1 MYFSFYIVFPFSLS
15 SRILAM
21 KSSSDIFMLIPYS
34 SSRIC
39 SFSSGV
45 SEKDSSVF
53 RRKTAGK
60 RSAFPFP
67 GSRRLYFVLSFFGRN
82 CQNV

>member
-1 MYFSFYIVFPFSLS
+1 MYFSFYIVLSFSLS

-53 RRKTAGK
+53 RRKTA
-60 RSAFPFP
+60 
-67 GSRRLYFVLSFFGRN
+67 
-82 CQNV
+82 